1 MKNSVKMAYQA
12 LFLTILLFPAFPFC
26 LFAQPSSASAAS
38 GTTALFPLA
47 EVRSGLRG
55 KALTVFSGSKP
66 EEFGV
71 EILGVVPGAIG
82 PRQDMIIGRL
92 IGANTDRTAVFAGM
106 SGSPVYIDGRLVG
119 AISYSFPFSKEPI
132 CGITPIE
139 QMLGIFETGPKI
151 RRASEE
157 PRSFSFAELAASG
170 DILRLPQRQDN
181 LGILAAAGNP
191 MLSVVAGQSFRP
203 IATPLTFSGFSQQ
216 TLDAFAPQLI
226 ASGFLPVAA
235 VGGAAPITRLKPA
248 TESTLTGGTS
258 VSMQLTRGDYSIA
271 AAGTVTLRDGDKI
284 YAFGHPF
291 LNLGSSDLP
300 MAESHVVTVIPNV
313 NNSFK
318 LAVPE
323 AMVGAM
329 TQDRATGVFGRL
341 GKTPAMVPVV
351 LKINTSR
358 GGTES
363 YNFEVAKDEVL
374 TPLLLNITIYNSITA
389 QERGFGES
397 TVSISGKI
405 AIKTRPE
412 VNISRRFTGQQA
424 IQLSAVSVAAPV
436 AALLRSGFDECEIER
451 IELEINSAD
460 GTRTGTL
467 ERLAVDRSRIKPG
480 ETIEVT
486 AFART
491 NSGRVYIEKIPVRI
505 PEQTPAGIINITV
518 ADGAQAQ
525 QSSAAQAFVPRDLTE
540 LIRIINGLR
549 PADRLYLQITR
560 TSAGAVIG
568 AGELPNLPPSAIAT
582 INNERSVGFARP
594 LVTSVISETVLPRSQ
609 FIISGKQSVTVEVVP

>member
-1 MKNSVKMAYQA
+1 VNTLVKMAYKA
-12 LFLTILLFPAFPFC
+12 LFLIAMLSVWAAAQLPAKLVAEP
-26 LFAQPSSASAAS
+26 ATPA
-38 GTTALFPLA
+38 GTRIFPLSD
-47 EVRSGLRG
+47 VREGLRG
-55 KALTVFSGSKP
+55 KAFTVFSGSRP

-92 IGANTDRTAVFAGM
+92 HGANTDRTAVFAGM

-139 QMLGIFETGPKI
+139 QMLGIFESSPKI
-151 RRASEE
+151 RRASDE
-157 PRSFSFAELAASG
+157 PRAFSFSELASASG
-170 DILRLPQRQDN
+170 LLPVRPGTEN
-181 LGILAAAGNP
+181 SGFLAAPGSGPIAA
-191 MLSVVAGQSFRP
+191 VAGQSFRP

-216 TLDAFAPQLI
+216 TLEVFTPELI
-226 ASGFLPVAA
+226 SAGLLPVAA
-235 VGGAAPITRLKPA
+235 AGGGAPITKLKPA
-248 TESTLTGGTS
+248 TETTLTGGTS

-300 MAESHVVTVIPNV
+300 MAESSVVTVIPNV

-323 AMVGAM
+323 AMVGSM

-341 GKTPAMVPVV
+341 GKVPAMIPVT
-351 LKINTSR
+351 LWINTSR
-358 GGTES
+358 GGTETF
-363 YNFEVAKDEVL
+363 NFEVAKDEAL

-397 TVSISGKI
+397 TVSIGGTI
-405 AIKTRPE
+405 AIKDRPA
-412 VNISRRFTGQQA
+412 VAISRRFAGQQA
-424 IQLSAVSVAAPV
+424 TQLAAVSVASPV
-436 AALLRSGFDECEIER
+436 AALLRSGFDEAKIEK
-451 IELEINSAD
+451 IELEIKSVD
-460 GTRTGTL
+460 GTKTGTL
-467 ERLAVDRSRIKPG
+467 ERLAIDRSRVRPG
-480 ETIEVT
+480 ETLELS

-491 NSGRVYIEKIPVRI
+491 ATGRIFLEKIPVKI
-505 PEQTPAGIINITV
+505 PEQTPEGILTITV
-518 ADGAQAQ
+518 ADGAQIQQASGAQ
-525 QSSAAQAFVPRDLTE
+525 QFIPRDLTE
-540 LIRIINGLR
+540 LIKIINELR
-549 PADRLYLQITR
+549 PSDQLFLQLSR
-560 TSAGAVIG
+560 SAPGAVIG

-582 INNERSVGFARP
+582 INNERSAGFARP
-594 LVTSVISETVLPRSQ
+594 VLTSVIFETPLPPSQ
-609 FIISGKQSVTVEVVP
+609 LIISGKQSVTIEVVR